1 MMRARS
7 LTVALAVA
15 FGVMTLAVFA
25 LVGTYVYLGL
35 DRQVSQQ
42 SDLDVVLAARHARRL
57 AEELATPA
65 EVGTHA
71 ERLTSVVFGNSALS
85 FAAATAD
92 GRIVASRNLA
102 VTLPGQPGARAR
114 PAQAGDMSRGD
125 ANEARPARAASA
137 AASAA
142 FTDPDPDPGDAP
154 DSAPPADRL
163 AAIVPRGTP
172 HVDSQARIVD
182 TQIVAWTARDGMPV
196 HGIVTDARLRDGS
209 VIALVVA
216 RNLHD
221 GAALLDRYR
230 DTLWLAGGAGAALSV
245 LIGYA
250 LIRLSLRPLRG
261 VVADAGRITVDRLDA
276 RLDGRGVPQEL
287 APLVDAVNAMLT
299 RLQRGFRQLSQF
311 SADLAH
317 DLRTPLNNMR
327 GATEV
332 ALSRPRGTGEYETL
346 LESNLEE
353 YERLSRMIE
362 NVLFLARAEHP
373 GFVTHRRSFEVREEL
388 LRIAGYFEGLV
399 EEAGSALSVEGN
411 GQLTADLE
419 LFRRAIGNLLA
430 NALRYTPRGG
440 AIRLIAH
447 DTPAALTVT
456 VANQGEP
463 IAAELLDRIF
473 DRFYR
478 GDPARSRQIAGADGG
493 VAGLGLAIVRSVMEL
508 HGGAAHAESDAQG
521 TRFVLTFP
529 RVAD

>member
-1 MMRARS
+1 
-7 LTVALAVA
+7 
-15 FGVMTLAVFA
+15 
-25 LVGTYVYLGL
+25 
-35 DRQVSQQ
+35 
-42 SDLDVVLAARHARRL
+42 
-57 AEELATPA
+57 
-65 EVGTHA
+65 
-71 ERLTSVVFGNSALS
+71 
-85 FAAATAD
+85 
-92 GRIVASRNLA
+92 
-102 VTLPGQPGARAR
+102 
-114 PAQAGDMSRGD
+114 
-125 ANEARPARAASA
+125 
-137 AASAA
+137 
-142 FTDPDPDPGDAP
+142 
-154 DSAPPADRL
+154 RL
-163 AAIVPRGTP
+163 AAVVPRDTP

-209 VIALVVA
+209 LIVLVVA

-221 GAALLDRYR
+221 GRALLDRYR
-230 DTLWLAGGAGAALSV
+230 DTLWLAGGAGAALSM

-276 RLDGRGVPQEL
+276 RLDARGVPSEL
-287 APLVDAVNAMLT
+287 APLVEAVNAMLA

-332 ALSRPRGTGEYETL
+332 ALSRPRGAGEYEAL

-373 GFVTHRRSFEVREEL
+373 GFVTHRRSFDVREEL
-388 LRIAGYFEGLV
+388 LRIAGYFEGLA
-399 EEAGSALSVEGN
+399 EEAGSTLAVDGG
-411 GQLTADLE
+411 GQLSADLE

-456 VANQGEP
+456 VMNQGEP
-463 IAAELLDRIF
+463 IAADLRERIF

-478 GDPARSRQIAGADGG
+478 GDPARSRQVAGADGG

-508 HGGAAHAESDAQG
+508 HGGAAHVESDGQG

-529 RVAD
+529 RAAA